1 MATFGLVRLGA
12 RVAAVT
18 SQNSWS
24 SSSSLHTSASNS
36 WNANGGER
44 IKCTMIPGD
53 GVGPELMDS
62 VEEAIKAIGAP
73 IDFEKFQLSEVIF
86 VPK

>member
-1 MATFGLVRLGA
+1 
-12 RVAAVT
+12 
-18 SQNSWS
+18 
-24 SSSSLHTSASNS
+24 
-36 WNANGGER
+36 
-44 IKCTMIPGD
+44 MIPGD